1 MVLAGKMKEPTTIL
15 SLNQQGDTYG
25 WRELGN
31 AWVKAEPQ
39 SKTNLF
45 SKVGL
50 GQKSIKFTMRK
61 RPLTLHDAIRWQ
73 GNHCFLTDIKEV
85 DRMYLEV
92 TAALID
98 PVSCIASH
106 TGQTLDSMNRPAFED
121 THIAD
126 FPGFLTEKYLGFE
139 QKEIQAETET
149 TYVLVTPKAV
159 VLKSGDL
166 VQIGDDF
173 YTVRITHTLDEY
185 KNEYEIRV
193 GRDS

>member
-1 MVLAGKMKEPTTIL
+1 MVFTGQIKEPATIL
-15 SLNQQGDTYG
+15 HLSQQGDTCG
-25 WRELGN
+25 WQEAGHI
-31 AWVKAEPQ
+31 WVKAEPQ

-50 GQKSIKFTMRK
+50 GQKSIRFTMRK

-73 GNHCFLTDIKEV
+73 GKHCFLTDIKEI

-98 PVSCIASH
+98 PVSCIAFH
-106 TGQTLDSMNRPAFED
+106 TEQTLDDLNRPAFKNIR
-121 THIAD
+121 IAA

-139 QKEIQAETET
+139 QKEVHTETQT
-149 TYVLVTPKAV
+149 TYVLVTPKAI
-159 VLKSGDL
+159 VLQSGDL

-173 YTVRITHTLDEY
+173 YTIKIIHVLDEY
-185 KNEYEIRV
+185 KNEYEITEK
-193 GRDS
+193 RDS

>member
-1 MVLAGKMKEPTTIL
+1 MQAGTFDSPAVIL
-15 SLNQQGDTYG
+15 QLSQKGDTCEWQEVG
-25 WRELGN
+25 RIWT
-31 AWVKAEPQ
+31 KAEPQ

-61 RPLTLHDAIRWQ
+61 RPLTLHDAILWQ
-73 GNHCFLTDIKEV
+73 GKHCFLTDIKEI

-98 PVSCIASH
+98 PVSCTACH
-106 TGQTLDSMNRPAFED
+106 TDQTLNDLNRPEFQD
-121 THIAD
+121 TRIAA

-139 QKEIQAETET
+139 QKEIHAETQT
-149 TYVLVTPKAV
+149 TYVLVTPKAI
-159 VLKSGDL
+159 VLQSSDL

-173 YTVRITHTLDEY
+173 YTVKIVHTLDEY
-185 KNEYEIRV
+185 KNEYEITI
-193 GRDS
+193 GRDN